1 MTKPNRKLRAS
12 RAPCVLTSESQDE
25 FARLRKAVHAEMQ
38 PSGPIEQYYVDVT
51 VALIWEISRLRR
63 IKCEILNSAFF
74 EALQTLLQ
82 QVLPA

>member
-1 MTKPNRKLRAS
+1 LTTES
-12 RAPCVLTSESQDE
+12 RDE
-25 FARLRKAVHAEMQ
+25 FARLRKAVHEDLQ
-38 PSGPIEQYYVDVT
+38 PSGPIEQYYVDAAA
-51 VALIWEISRLRR
+51 ALMWEISRLRR